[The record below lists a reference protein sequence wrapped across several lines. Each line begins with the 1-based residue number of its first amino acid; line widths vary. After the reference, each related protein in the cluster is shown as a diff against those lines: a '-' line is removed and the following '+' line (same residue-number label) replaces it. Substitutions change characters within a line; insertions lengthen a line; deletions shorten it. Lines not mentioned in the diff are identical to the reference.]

1 MKLFTASAAGAFL
14 LSLAALPAAQA
25 QTACA
30 QTSTIGYR
38 ADAGTA
44 SVEKRTATETQY
56 ATSFTY
62 GSYTTGVAGS
72 TATAGTAND
81 VFQLTSSYSAQVDGR
96 ALIWRENNT
105 ATTLP
110 TGTAS
115 SEVNTAT
122 PLKAKV
128 LLTFNREVSNLTLV
142 LQDIDR
148 GTLAGGGGSDYTD
161 EVDFYPTNAAGTATD
176 ISSTGAVTTAFGA
189 TAASASSTT
198 CAYLAPFA
206 LDGYTQ
212 VAVRGTGL
220 NGTTTAPSRNGNVTI
235 TFANPVKSIL
245 LTFRNLNTL
254 ASSQLRLQTIGIE
267 QLSWCSQAD
276 LTTTIANASG
286 STPAG
291 GTGKF
296 NVSFSNV
303 GDLSTGT
310 VTAKVQL
317 NKNLANVVATNGGT
331 YDPTTGIVTYSA
343 SSAALIAAYQGLLNS
358 VISYTMPAAGT
369 VVTAASSVSSP
380 TSEGLNPN
388 ANSASATVTAAAPL
402 PVTLTAFDAQ
412 AVGSSVQLT
421 WATAS
426 ETNNS
431 YFGIERSTDGTTFAQ
446 VTQVAGQGTTAAA
459 SRYAYLDASAPRG
472 TVYYRL
478 RQVDTDGT
486 ATYSPVRTVS
496 LAAANLATL
505 SVYPNPAT
513 AAAVT
518 LDLHTLPEGSYQVS
532 LLNAQG
538 STVAHYA
545 AQGAGSQPLALPTA
559 LPAGTYIVLVQG
571 QGLHLTQRLARQ

>member
-1 MKLFTASAAGAFL
+1 MKLFATSALSTLL

-38 ADAGTA
+38 ADAGTT

-56 ATSFTY
+56 ATTFTY
-62 GSYTTGVAGS
+62 GGYSTGVAGS
-72 TATAGTAND
+72 TATAGTVND
-81 VFQLTSSYSAQVDGR
+81 VFQLTSTYAAQVDGR

-110 TGTAS
+110 TGTTSA
-115 SEVNTAT
+115 EVNTAS

-128 LLTFNREVSNLTLV
+128 LLTFSREVSNLTLV

-161 EVDFYPTNAAGTATD
+161 EVDFYPTNAAGQATD
-176 ISSTGAVTTAFGA
+176 ISSAGAVSTAFGA

-198 CAYLAPFA
+198 CAYLTPFA

-212 VAVRGTGL
+212 VGVRGTAL

-245 LTFRNLNTL
+245 LTLRNLNTIS
-254 ASSQLRLQTIGIE
+254 SSQLRLQTIGIE

-276 LTTTIANASG
+276 LTTSIANAIG

-291 GTGKF
+291 TTGKF

-303 GDLSTGT
+303 GDLATGT
-310 VTAKVQL
+310 VTARVQL
-317 NKNLANVVATNGGT
+317 NKNLSNVAVTNGGI
-331 YDPTTGIVTYSA
+331 YDPATGIVTYSA
-343 SSAALIAAYQGLLNS
+343 ASAALIAAYQGALNS
-358 VISYTMPAAGT
+358 VITYTMPAAGT
-369 VVTAASSVSSP
+369 VVAAASSVSSP

-412 AVGSSVQLT
+412 AAGSSVQLT

-426 ETNNS
+426 ETNNH
-431 YFGIERSTDGTTFAQ
+431 YFAIERSTDGTTFAQ
-446 VTQVAGQGTTAAA
+446 VAQVAGQGTTAAA
-459 SRYAYLDASAPRG
+459 SRYAYTDASAPRG
-472 TVYYRL
+472 TSYYRL
-478 RQVDTDGT
+478 RQVDTNGT
-486 ATYSPVRTVS
+486 AAYSAVRTVS
-496 LAAANLATL
+496 LTATTLATL

-513 AAAVT
+513 DAAVT

-538 STVAHYA
+538 STVAHYTT
-545 AQGAGSQPLALPTA
+545 QGADSQPIALPAA
-559 LPAGTYIVLVQG
+559 LPAGTYLVLVQG
-571 QGLHLTQRLARQ
+571 QGLRLTQRLARQ